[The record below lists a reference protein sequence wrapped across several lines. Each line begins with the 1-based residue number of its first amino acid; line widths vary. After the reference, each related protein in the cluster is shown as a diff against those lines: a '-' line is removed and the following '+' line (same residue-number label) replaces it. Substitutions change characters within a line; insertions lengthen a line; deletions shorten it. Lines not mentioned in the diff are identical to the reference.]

1 MEDGRPR
8 PSCRGLRK
16 TGGDARPPQRQFQQG
31 GRIGPIS
38 ERKRS
43 RHLRPRSRA
52 RSVCRISRRK
62 VWRLAAHCAFGAR
75 CDHAARR
82 ASSAAALAMDTARG
96 RVRPAGSIDCLRRAD
111 RKTLSRPDLR
121 IVSRLPDRNCRSLRW
136 SDSEKRIGG
145 IVGEVKSAALGR
157 RLSALYALV
166 ILRVCDFFDVVK
178 NRGCKQ
184 NSYDD
189 KLVIN
194 SKKSQTLSAACSS
207 RKREEQQVEGLL

>member
-38 ERKRS
+38 EHKRS
-43 RHLRPRSRA
+43 RHLCPRSRA

-62 VWRLAAHCAFGAR
+62 VWRLAAHCAFRAR
-75 CDHAARR
+75 CDHASRR
-82 ASSAAALAMDTARG
+82 ASSAAALAMDAARG

-111 RKTLSRPDLR
+111 RKALSRPDLR

-136 SDSEKRIGG
+136 SDREKRIGG
-145 IVGEVKSAALGR
+145 IVGDVKSAALGR
-157 RLSALYALV
+157 QLSAFYARV
-166 ILRVCDFFDVVK
+166 IL
-178 NRGCKQ
+178 G
-184 NSYDD
+184 
-189 KLVIN
+189 
-194 SKKSQTLSAACSS
+194 AATS
-207 RKREEQQVEGLL
+207 RRTPMSDCL

>member
-8 PSCRGLRK
+8 PACRGVRK

-38 ERKRS
+38 EHKRS
-43 RHLRPRSRA
+43 QHLCSRSRA
-52 RSVCRISRRK
+52 RSVCRISRPK
-62 VWRLAAHCAFGAR
+62 VWRLAAHCAFLAR
-75 CDHAARR
+75 GDHAAGR

-136 SDSEKRIGG
+136 CDSEKRIGG
-145 IVGEVKSAALGR
+145 IVEEMKSMALAR
-157 RLSALYALV
+157 QLSASYALV
-166 ILRVCDFFDVVK
+166 MR
-178 NRGCKQ
+178 
-184 NSYDD
+184 
-189 KLVIN
+189 
-194 SKKSQTLSAACSS
+194 SAATS
-207 RKREEQQVEGLL
+207 RRTPMGDRFVD